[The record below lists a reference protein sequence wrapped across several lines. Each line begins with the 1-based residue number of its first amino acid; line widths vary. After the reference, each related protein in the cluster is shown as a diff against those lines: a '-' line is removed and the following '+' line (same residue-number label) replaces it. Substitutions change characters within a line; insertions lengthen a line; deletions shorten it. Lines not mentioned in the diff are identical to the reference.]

1 MVYFF
6 SGSVFVYVFTEQ
18 TTDYHMRKSIPYAI
32 IALFVITACNNAQQK
47 RAARSADST
56 TAEDSSIVAVDSLP
70 APFATKSSTRYSN
83 VLGWHD
89 GKTPVAPQGL
99 TVSALAADLKNPRWI
114 YVLPNGDILVAEA
127 STKDNVGKKVQNVVS
142 GRAGSGNFGNSA
154 DRITLLRDTNQD
166 GRPEVRSVF
175 LKGLNQ
181 PLGMLLLN
189 NTFYVAN
196 TDGILQF
203 PYKTGDT
210 TLTAKGKK
218 ILDLPAG
225 GYNNH
230 WTRNIITNVAGSKIY
245 VSVGSGSNV
254 AEHGMENEHR
264 RANILEINPDGSG
277 EKIYAS
283 GLRNPVGMDW
293 APGTRTLWTAVN
305 ERDELGD
312 ELVPDYLTG
321 VKEGGFYGWPYA
333 YWGKHPDPRMEGKQQ
348 PDLVERSIVPD
359 LSLGSHTAS
368 LGLAFYKGKALSE
381 KYKNGAFIGQH
392 GSWNKSTLSGYKVV
406 FVPFKNG
413 KPSGKPEDFLT
424 GFIADAEKSEVYGRP
439 VGIAVANDG
448 ALLVADDAGN
458 TIWRV
463 K

>member
-1 MVYFF
+1 
-6 SGSVFVYVFTEQ
+6 
-18 TTDYHMRKSIPYAI
+18 MRNLLPDVV
-32 IALFVITACNNAQQK
+32 IALLVITACNNTPQ
-47 RAARSADST
+47 RNGERSADST
-56 TAEDSSIVAVDSLP
+56 IAKDSNTITIDSLP
-70 APFATKSSTRYSN
+70 PPFATQSATRYSN
-83 VLGWHD
+83 VLGWHE

-99 TVSALAADLKNPRWI
+99 TVSALATDLKNPRWI
-114 YVLPNGDILVAEA
+114 YVLPNGDILVAES
-127 STKDNVGKKVQNVVS
+127 STKTGISSKVKDAVS

-154 DRITLLRDTNQD
+154 DRITLLRDTNRD
-166 GRPEVRSVF
+166 GKPEVRSIF
-175 LKGLNQ
+175 LKELNQ
-181 PLGMLLLN
+181 PLGMLLIDN
-189 NTFYVAN
+189 HFYVAN

-210 TLTAKGKK
+210 ALTARGKK

-230 WTRNIITNVAGSKIY
+230 WTRNIITNTAGNKIY

-254 AEHGMENEHR
+254 GEHGMENEHR
-264 RANILEINPDGSG
+264 RANILEINTDGSG

-283 GLRNPVGMDW
+283 GIRNPVGMDW
-293 APGTRTLWTAVN
+293 APGTQTLWTAVN

-312 ELVPDYLTG
+312 ELVPDYLTS
-321 VKEGGFYGWPYA
+321 VKKGGFYGWPYA
-333 YWGKHPDPRMEGKQQ
+333 YWGKNPDPRMEGKQQ
-348 PDLVERSIVPD
+348 PDLVDKSIVPD

-368 LGLAFYKGKALSE
+368 LGLAFYKGKALPE
-381 KYKNGAFIGQH
+381 KYRNGAFIGQH
-392 GSWNKSTLSGYKVV
+392 GSWNRSTLSGYKVV
-406 FVPFKNG
+406 FVPFADG
-413 KPSGKPEDFLT
+413 KPTGKPEDFLT
-424 GFIADAEKSEVYGRP
+424 GFIADADKSEVYGRP